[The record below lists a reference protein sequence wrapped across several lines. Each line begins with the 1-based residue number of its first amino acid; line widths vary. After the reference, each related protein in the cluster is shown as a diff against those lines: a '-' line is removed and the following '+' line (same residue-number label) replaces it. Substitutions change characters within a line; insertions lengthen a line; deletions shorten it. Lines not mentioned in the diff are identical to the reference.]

1 MVATLPRPLH
11 DGLRCASNDVGGPK
25 DADTVGL
32 TCHDKVVLLTCQM
45 RVLVSRA
52 SAVVEHAT
60 ACLALVLA
68 NSAGLRLI
76 GAVGY
81 DVALT
86 EDSIM
91 PAFLIGTG
99 NVQKLLFGASLAHL
113 ITDKQC
119 EYKYKISTKKY
130 HITILILAT
139 INHTWIFLLS
149 IIKQSTSSTCRI
161 VLIKRDTMPWKI

>member
-32 TCHDKVVLLTCQM
+32 TVHDKVVLLTCQM
-45 RVLVSRA
+45 RVLISRA

-130 HITILILAT
+130 HITF
-139 INHTWIFLLS
+139 NDF
-149 IIKQSTSSTCRI
+149 
-161 VLIKRDTMPWKI
+161 DN